1 MLLRAKLLGV
11 ALPSGGQEDEGGT
24 GAGEDEY
31 SAIGNAG
38 RQDAV
43 TAEAEAAMMSDGGS
57 SSSSSSDSEGE
68 EGGNNHHDG
77 GRDSSQRRSQRMGVK
92 VSRSEVAIL
101 PWIPT
106 ANVR

>member
-68 EGGNNHHDG
+68 EVGSHNDG

-92 VSRSEVAIL
+92 VSRSGVAIL

-106 ANVR
+106 AYVR